1 MPQSEYQYLIR
12 NMVSHVPRSDFE
24 DISYNAAVHATN
36 VANQNRTMDAR
47 VVGINS
53 MLRP

>member
-12 NMVSHVPRSDFE
+12 NMIHHVPRSDFE

-47 VVGINS
+47 VVSSNS
-53 MLRP
+53 VLRP

>member
-1 MPQSEYQYLIR
+1 MPHSEYQYLIR
-12 NMVSHVPRSDFE
+12 NMVTHVPRSDFE

-47 VVGINS
+47 VVSSNS
-53 MLRP
+53 ILRP

>member
-12 NMVSHVPRSDFE
+12 NMVTHVPRSDFE
-24 DISYNAAVHATN
+24 YISYNAAVHATN

-47 VVGINS
+47 VVGSNS

>member
-1 MPQSEYQYLIR
+1 MNLDKYKYLIR

-36 VANQNRTMDAR
+36 VANQNRTMDAS
-47 VVGINS
+47 VAANS
-53 MLRP
+53 RLRP

>member
-47 VVGINS
+47 VVSSNS
-53 MLRP
+53 IMCP

>member
-24 DISYNAAVHATN
+24 DISYNADVHATN

-47 VVGINS
+47 VVGS
-53 MLRP
+53 TSRLHP

>member
-1 MPQSEYQYLIR
+1 MRQIEHQYLIR
-12 NMVSHVPRSDFE
+12 NMVTRIPRIDFE

-36 VANQNRTMDAR
+36 VANQNQSMDAR

-53 MLRP
+53 IVHL